1 MMERATCHPTRPLSL
16 TRIALCATIPESA
29 STAVRTGSAQGIMK
43 IAKVETFTYW
53 IEWCN
58 WLFVK
63 VTTDDGLHGWG
74 EGSLHGSIQAVDA
87 AIHELGDLLVGKEP
101 SGVERHWQAMYHA
114 WRWRGGP
121 VLTTAIGALD
131 IALWDLEGKR
141 LGVPVCRLLGGPYRE
156 RLPVYAS
163 HWLAGVDTPEAAFEG
178 AREAVARGFRGF
190 KWTAFDAQALRE
202 NEAREIAHKA
212 ELMAAAREGAGPDVE
227 IYVECAERLSPRTAE
242 IVARAFAPYRPG
254 WFEEPIPFENTAAMT
269 RLRQTLPVPIATGE
283 RLLTRWDWVDLLQA
297 GGCHVA
303 QPDVMHCAGL
313 TEVKRIAAL
322 ADIHYIP
329 VAPHNPGGPVC
340 TLASMHLAAAIP
352 NFLVLEQME
361 DERPLRDALCTEP
374 VRFVDGHFELPTGP
388 GLGSDLNLD
397 VLEGRS
403 FRPQPVS
410 GSTES
415 TWR

>member
-1 MMERATCHPTRPLSL
+1 
-16 TRIALCATIPESA
+16 
-29 STAVRTGSAQGIMK
+29 MK
-43 IAKVETFTYW
+43 IARVETFTPW
-53 IEWCN
+53 IDWCN

-63 VTTDDGLHGWG
+63 VTTDNGLYGWG
-74 EGSLHGSIQAVDA
+74 EGSLHGSIPAVEA
-87 AIHELGDLLVGKEP
+87 AIHELGESLVGKDP
-101 SGVERHWQAMYHA
+101 SGVERHWHAMYNA

-121 VLTTAIGALD
+121 VLTTAIGAID

-141 LGVPVCRLLGGPYRE
+141 LDVPVFRLLGGPYRD

-163 HWLAGVDTPEAAFEG
+163 HWLAGATTPDEAYAG

-190 KWTAFDAQALRE
+190 KWTAFDAQALRD
-202 NEAREIAHKA
+202 NEAHEIAGKT
-212 ELMAAAREGAGPDVE
+212 EMMAAEREGAGPDIE

-242 IVARAFAPYRPG
+242 IAAHAFAPLRPG
-254 WFEEPIPFENTAAMT
+254 WFEEPISFENHAAMVK
-269 RLRQTLPVPIATGE
+269 LRQRMPVPIATGE
-283 RLLTRWDWVDLLQA
+283 RLLTRWDYDELLRG
-297 GGCHVA
+297 GGCDVA

-322 ADIHYIP
+322 ADLHYIP
-329 VAPHNPGGPVC
+329 IAPHNPGGPIC

-361 DERPLRDALCTEP
+361 GERALRDELCTAP
-374 VRFVDGHFELPTGP
+374 VQFVDGHFELPTGP
-388 GLGSDLNLD
+388 GLGTDLRLD
-397 VLEGRS
+397 VLEGRN

-410 GSTES
+410 GSSES